1 MELPGTY
8 PCGAQPWEMPGAAVL
23 LPAVRCIPH
32 SDNYKVGLKPVPV
45 SGNLPFSI
53 YHSFPTLGP
62 SREPPSSPASEP
74 GAGQR
79 LGRSGRDAGPA
90 GRGKTRAPGG
100 RHGALT
106 DLLCGGSGGGAG
118 CGTAGLDAGQRR
130 CPRRCHCHRHRRRVC
145 GRGGGSPAIRGGGR
159 GRDPAAGKLRLHL
172 PPREGNREIPCGE
185 GGRQRG
191 AWPRGS
197 VPAEELSPGALSR
210 QTGERGTLGSLPEAL
225 AVGYVPLQGL
235 ETHCQGWSRCLQK
248 CHVLHLEWS
257 CLDLQTAWGMRKGT

>member
-8 PCGAQPWEMPGAAVL
+8 PCSAQPWEMPGAAVL
-23 LPAVRCIPH
+23 LPAVLCIPH

-118 CGTAGLDAGQRR
+118 CGTAGLDAGQRGWMR
-130 CPRRCHCHRHRRRVC
+130 DTGAAPGAVT
-145 GRGGGSPAIRGGGR
+145 GAVTGTGGGSVAGAG
-159 GRDPAAGKLRLHL
+159 AARL
-172 PPREGNREIPCGE
+172 
-185 GGRQRG
+185 
-191 AWPRGS
+191 
-197 VPAEELSPGALSR
+197 
-210 QTGERGTLGSLPEAL
+210 
-225 AVGYVPLQGL
+225 
-235 ETHCQGWSRCLQK
+235 
-248 CHVLHLEWS
+248 
-257 CLDLQTAWGMRKGT
+257 